1 MSEADRTSVV
11 VSDLLPPFLN
21 FCLSPVSDLRLS
33 FSCFRFSKY
42 SGGAEYCFF
51 SDPLSAKVSSTT
63 VLSLLLLLS
72 TYSQCKLCNLTN
84 KLTLRLRLSKLQNQ
98 LPRVRRY
105 DRVIVLQNHPLYLQS
120 PFSLLL
126 QVSCLINE
134 KQEKKKRKIYQ
145 FDIKL
150 PSKII
155 IIITDDRVT
164 WRVYCSLGLS
174 KGITWKL
181 SGSPGMLSMSIKFE
195 HCRHTD
201 NNEILTNKLHDR
213 LK

>member
-1 MSEADRTSVV
+1 MNEVEGMKSWRILVQDTPDRTSVV

-51 SDPLSAKVSSTT
+51 SDPLSAKVSSVT
-63 VLSLLLLLS
+63 VLSLLLP
-72 TYSQCKLCNLTN
+72 TSQCKLCNLTN

-105 DRVIVLQNHPLYLQS
+105 DRVIVLQNHPLYLQG

-134 KQEKKKRKIYQ
+134 KKEYTNLTLNYYQ
-145 FDIKL
+145 
-150 PSKII
+150 
-155 IIITDDRVT
+155 
-164 WRVYCSLGLS
+164 
-174 KGITWKL
+174 
-181 SGSPGMLSMSIKFE
+181 
-195 HCRHTD
+195 
-201 NNEILTNKLHDR
+201 R
-213 LK
+213 L

>member
-1 MSEADRTSVV
+1 MNELSGRDEELENTVQDISKADCTSVV

-51 SDPLSAKVSSTT
+51 SDPLSAKVSSIT
-63 VLSLLLLLS
+63 VLSLLLLLLS

-105 DRVIVLQNHPLYLQS
+105 DRVIILQNHPFYLQS

-134 KQEKKKRKIYQ
+134 KKKKYTNLTLNYYQ
-145 FDIKL
+145 
-150 PSKII
+150 
-155 IIITDDRVT
+155 
-164 WRVYCSLGLS
+164 
-174 KGITWKL
+174 
-181 SGSPGMLSMSIKFE
+181 
-195 HCRHTD
+195 
-201 NNEILTNKLHDR
+201 R
-213 LK
+213 L